1 MIRSNLVVDGDSTAE
16 LLCLSLMQ
24 RPLTCRVGATT
35 AGSLSPTRQL
45 RLPNYWTVEI
55 PHQRIFSAD
64 NVLYE
69 GVGIPPTKVVPDM
82 EIFPA
87 QMANGNSP
95 EKQKT
100 APAAASSAA
109 FDPCVRKAIDHI
121 MDV

>member
-1 MIRSNLVVDGDSTAE
+1 
-16 LLCLSLMQ
+16 MQ

-64 NVLYE
+64 DVLYE
-69 GVGIPPTKVVPDM
+69 GVGIPPTKEVPDM
-82 EIFPA
+82 EAGPPP
-87 QMANGNSP
+87 MATGN
-95 EKQKT
+95 
-100 APAAASSAA
+100 APRKHEAAAAA

>member
-1 MIRSNLVVDGDSTAE
+1 
-16 LLCLSLMQ
+16 MQ

-55 PHQRIFSAD
+55 PYQRIFGAD
-64 NVLYE
+64 NKLYE

-82 EIFPA
+82 ELLPA
-87 QMANGNSP
+87 QSNNGNSP
-95 EKQKT
+95 KDHHT
-100 APAAASSAA
+100 APHTAPPAVSSAA
-109 FDPCVRKAIDHI
+109 FDPCVKKAIDHI